1 MDKDYTVG
9 YGKPP
14 QKTRFPKGSSGNSKG
29 RPKGTKNLKTDLA
42 EELAERIPIREGKR
56 TARISKQ
63 RAVVKMLISQTLKG
77 DGRAAATLVT
87 MMYRLLDHGTQ
98 TVPAEEPMDAAERDF
113 MAAVLEDLRTKNDTV
128 ANEAGDSDPKE
139 KA

>member
-1 MDKDYTVG
+1 MDNYTIG

-14 QKTRFPKGSSGNSKG
+14 QNTRFTKGRSGNPKG

-63 RAVVKMLISQTLKG
+63 RAIVKMLISQTLKG

-87 MMYRLLDHGTQ
+87 MMHRLLDHGSQ
-98 TVPAEEPMDAAERDF
+98 TVPAEEPMDAAEREF
-113 MAAVLEDLRTKNDTV
+113 MGAVLEDLRPKSDAV
-128 ANEAGDSDPKE
+128 ANEAGNSYPKE